1 MNKREF
7 LALLAET
14 IQTDTVLRE
23 DTQLEDIEEW
33 DSLAILTVVGLFK
46 REFQIPL
53 TMDDIEVCRSVADL
67 MAKAKGKV
75 ES

>member
-1 MNKREF
+1 MNRTDF

-14 IQTDTVLRE
+14 IQTDAVLGE
-23 DTQLEDIEEW
+23 DTRLEDIEEW

-46 REFQIPL
+46 RSFQIHL
-53 TMDDIEVCRSVADL
+53 TMDDIEACQSVADL
-67 MAKAKGKV
+67 MAKTNGKV